1 MGEYELKIVISIG
14 ALVLLFMVKF
24 LLRWLINSRA
34 RQLKL
39 SFERKA
45 IVNKL
50 TNLILI
56 VIFFVSILSIW
67 GGRIEDV
74 ALILSGIATV
84 LGVAFFAQWSL
95 LSNIT
100 ASFILYF
107 SHPIRIGSHVRILDK
122 DFPIEGKVIDI
133 TSFFIE
139 IRQNDG
145 EKVII
150 PTAIM
155 LQKSIS
161 VDNGNDF
168 I

>member
-1 MGEYELKIVISIG
+1 MGENELKIILTVG
-14 ALVLLFMVKF
+14 ALVMLFIAKF
-24 LLRWLINSRA
+24 FWRWLINSRA
-34 RQLKL
+34 RQFKL

-45 IVNKL
+45 IANKL
-50 TNLILI
+50 SNLIL
-56 VIFFVSILSIW
+56 VVLFFVAVLSIW

-107 SHPIRIGSHVRILDK
+107 SHPIRIGSHVKILDK
-122 DFPIEGKVIDI
+122 DYPIEGKVIDI
-133 TSFFIE
+133 TSFFIK
-139 IRQNDG
+139 IRQTDG
-145 EKVII
+145 ETMII
-150 PTAIM
+150 PTAII

-161 VDNGNDF
+161 VDNGADL